1 MLSINLEKEEKKNI
15 LIESIAGEDP
25 KMRTRAFLSRL
36 SQKELEI
43 IDNIVEKARRKKR
56 KRCRELNKAMEMYEG
71 FRWQGYSDYSMYYD
85 RETEEIVIPEEML
98 MYFIKLANPEQPER
112 KIRLVKLIK
121 DEKSNA

>member
-1 MLSINLEKEEKKNI
+1 MHQEEEENTLINSITRD
-15 LIESIAGEDP
+15 DP
-25 KMRTRAFLSRL
+25 KMRARAFLSRL
-36 SQKELEI
+36 SRKELEI
-43 IDNIVEKARRKKR
+43 IDNIVEKARRKKC

-85 RETEEIVIPEEML
+85 RETNEIVIPEEML

-121 DEKSNA
+121 DEKSGV